1 MVERW
6 GRQRWC
12 VQRIDRWRYQQPAS
26 LIFVEVENAPERL
39 RGLPSWLLNQAALAA
54 NRIVGEGLAAVGAH
68 RSHYAVLSAL
78 DEFGAASQAAL
89 GRRCGIDRSDM
100 VALVNAL
107 SRGGLVAKRP
117 DPADRRRNVIT
128 LTTAG
133 RRRLRS
139 LDTAVS
145 RLQDAL
151 LAPLSAA
158 ERHQLLVL
166 LRRVVEHHGAT

>member
-1 MVERW
+1 ME
-6 GRQRWC
+6 
-12 VQRIDRWRYQQPAS
+12 I
-26 LIFVEVENAPERL
+26 ENAPERL

-54 NRIVGEGLAAVGAH
+54 NRIVGDGLAAVGAH

-78 DEFGAASQAAL
+78 DEFGPASQAAL

-100 VALVNAL
+100 VALINAL
-107 SRGGLVAKRP
+107 SRDRLVARRP

-128 LTTAG
+128 ITTAG
-133 RRRLRS
+133 RRRLRA
-139 LDTAVS
+139 LETVVA

-158 ERHQLLVL
+158 ERRQLVGL